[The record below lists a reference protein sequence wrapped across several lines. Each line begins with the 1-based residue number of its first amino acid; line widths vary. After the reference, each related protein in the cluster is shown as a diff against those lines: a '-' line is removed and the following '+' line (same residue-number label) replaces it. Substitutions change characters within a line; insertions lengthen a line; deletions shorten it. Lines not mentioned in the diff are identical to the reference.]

1 MTRQQ
6 GPSQEATNGQTDC
19 ISRTLRSHQHSADG
33 FTLVE
38 LVCVLA
44 LIGVLTG
51 LTSSY
56 MFQDTV
62 FDQRITT
69 DSLLGL
75 LRVGHQKSMSSSGV
89 NVQFI
94 DGATDV
100 TVTRRSGTL
109 TIETRSFPKDEGS
122 VTVDMVADDGSVAC
136 AAMTATVQLDFAI
149 GGEISGAYSSNN
161 YAEGFLICIDST
173 AAICVSPAGF
183 AYKGS
188 CV

>member
-1 MTRQQ
+1 MILQL
-6 GPSQEATNGQTDC
+6 GPSQEATNNQAGR

-38 LVCVLA
+38 LVAVLA

-100 TVTRRSGTL
+100 TITRRSGTS
-109 TIETRSFPKDEGS
+109 TIETRTFPKDKGS
-122 VTVDMVADDGSVAC
+122 ITVDMVAGDGSATC
-136 AAMTATVQLDFAI
+136 SAMTATVQLDFAI
-149 GGEISGAYSSNN
+149 SGEISGAYSSNN

-188 CV
+188 CE

>member
-1 MTRQQ
+1 
-6 GPSQEATNGQTDC
+6 
-19 ISRTLRSHQHSADG
+19 
-33 FTLVE
+33 
-38 LVCVLA
+38 
-44 LIGVLTG
+44 
-51 LTSSY
+51 

-62 FDQRITT
+62 FNQRITA

-89 NVQFI
+89 NFQFI

-100 TVTRRSGTL
+100 TIIRRSGTS
-109 TIETRSFPKDEGS
+109 TIETRSFPKDKGS
-122 VTVDMVADDGSVAC
+122 VTVDMVSDDGAVAC
-136 AAMTATVQLDFAI
+136 SALTSTVQLDFAI

-161 YAEGFLICIDST
+161 YSEGFLICIDNT